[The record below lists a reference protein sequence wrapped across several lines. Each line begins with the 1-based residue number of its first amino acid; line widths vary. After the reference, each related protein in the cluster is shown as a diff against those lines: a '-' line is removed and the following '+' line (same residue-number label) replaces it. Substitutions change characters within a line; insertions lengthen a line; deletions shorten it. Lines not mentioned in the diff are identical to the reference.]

1 MAFEQKEGNFT
12 CFQKTSK
19 AGGLYYNG
27 KVVLQGKEY
36 NISIFEKTTVRGD
49 KYLSGIIDE
58 QKPFSPTQIVTQAV
72 TKTDNEPKKED
83 SFNSDFLDDEI
94 PFNLSRIN
102 GDYK

>member
-1 MAFEQKEGNFT
+1 MAYEQREGNFT

-58 QKPFSPTQIVTQAV
+58 QKSFSATQTVSREVNKAEP
-72 TKTDNEPKKED
+72 NESKKED
-83 SFNSDFLDDEI
+83 SFSSDFLDNEI
-94 PFNLSRIN
+94 PF
-102 GDYK
+102 

>member
-1 MAFEQKEGNFT
+1 MAFEQKEGNFA

-19 AGGLYYNG
+19 AGGQYFNG

-36 NISIFEKTTVRGD
+36 SVSIFEKVSKRGD

-58 QKPFSPTQIVTQAV
+58 PRGQQETQSPTV
-72 TKTDNEPKKED
+72 KKVD
-83 SFNSDFLDDEI
+83 SFNEDFLNDEI